1 MTPRPPRPPGL
12 AFGLGLAAAGAVVV
26 AAVVVG
32 VSVGR
37 AGLPV
42 RDVVAALLGG
52 DVPQTTRD
60 VVHLDRVPRV
70 ALGLAVGAAL
80 ALAGTL
86 FQALLRNPL
95 ADPYIV
101 GVGPGALLGAAG
113 TGALG
118 LAGAGVAGL
127 SAAAVGAFV
136 GAVAAAAL
144 VVAVAGRGGR
154 DAGPR
159 LLLAGVAVGAF
170 VTAVATWA
178 LYVENE
184 SWQDAVRWLLGSLAY
199 ADAPRIRLAALATV
213 LLALL
218 AWARARDLDALALG
232 EDAARLVGVD
242 VRRTVFSLS
251 AAACLLVA
259 AAVATAGLVG
269 FVGLVVPHVARRLV
283 GPSHRR
289 LLPVAAL
296 LGGALLVL
304 SDAIARSAR
313 TEVPVGVVTALL
325 GAPVFALLL
334 RRPARP

>member
-1 MTPRPPRPPGL
+1 MSGARPGL
-12 AFGLGLAAAGAVVV
+12 ARGVALALLFALV
-26 AAVVVG
+26 AACANLF
-32 VSVGR
+32 VGR
-37 AGLPV
+37 ARLSPI
-42 RDVVAALLGG
+42 DVMTALQGG
-52 DVPQTTRD
+52 DVSPT
-60 VVHLDRVPRV
+60 VHDIVFLDRVPRV

-113 TGALG
+113 AGALG
-118 LAGAGVAGL
+118 LVGHTVAGL
-127 SAAAVGAFV
+127 SAAAGGAFV
-136 GAVAAAAL
+136 GAVLAAL
-144 VVAVAGRGGR
+144 LVLGVAGRRGR
-154 DAGPR
+154 DASAR
-159 LLLAGVAVGAF
+159 LLLAGVAVGSF

-199 ADAPRIRLAALATV
+199 ADGPRIRLAAGATV
-213 LLALL
+213 ALALL
-218 AWARARDLDALALG
+218 AWLHARDLDALALG
-232 EDAARLVGVD
+232 EASARLAGVD
-242 VRRTVFSLS
+242 VARTVFGLS

-269 FVGLVVPHVARRLV
+269 FVGLVVPHAARRLV
-283 GPSHRR
+283 GPGHRR

-296 LGGALLVL
+296 LGGGLLVAA
-304 SDAIARSAR
+304 DAIARSAR

-325 GAPVFALLL
+325 GAPVFAVLL
-334 RRPARP
+334 RRTSTAR

>member
-1 MTPRPPRPPGL
+1 MSGRR
-12 AFGLGLAAAGAVVV
+12 AGLGRGVALAAAFALA
-26 AAVVVG
+26 AAVVDLL
-32 VSVGR
+32 VGR
-37 AGLPV
+37 ARLPV
-42 RDVVAALLGG
+42 GDVLDALLRGEG
-52 DVPQTTRD
+52 SPTTVDIVR
-60 VVHLDRVPRV
+60 LDRAPRV

-80 ALAGTL
+80 AVAGTL

-101 GVGPGALLGAAG
+101 GVGPGALLGAAVA
-113 TGALG
+113 GALG
-118 LAGAGVAGL
+118 LAGRTVAGL
-127 SAAAVGAFV
+127 SAAAAGAFV

-144 VVAVAGRGGR
+144 VLGVAGRRGR

-184 SWQDAVRWLLGSLAY
+184 SWQDAVRWLLGSLAF
-199 ADAPRIRLAALATV
+199 ADGPRVRLAAGATLL
-213 LLALL
+213 LLAL
-218 AWARARDLDALALG
+218 AWRWARDLDALALG
-232 EDAARLVGVD
+232 EESARLSGVD
-242 VRRTVFSLS
+242 VGRVVTGLA

-269 FVGLVVPHVARRLV
+269 FVGLVVPHAARRLV
-283 GPSHRR
+283 GPTHRG

-296 LGGALLVL
+296 LGGGLLVL
-304 SDAIARSAR
+304 ADAAARSAR

-325 GAPVFALLL
+325 GAPVFAVLL
-334 RRPARP
+334 RRAPAGR

>member
-1 MTPRPPRPPGL
+1 MSRPGL
-12 AFGLGLAAAGAVVV
+12 VRGAGAALLF
-26 AAVVVG
+26 AALACLANLF
-32 VSVGR
+32 VGR
-37 AGLPV
+37 AHLPPG
-42 RDVVAALLGG
+42 DVLAALLGG
-52 DVPQTTRD
+52 DVSPTVDAIVR
-60 VVHLDRVPRV
+60 LDRVPRI

-113 TGALG
+113 AGALG
-118 LAGAGVAGL
+118 LVGGRVAGL
-127 SAAAVGAFV
+127 SAAAAGAFV
-136 GAVAAAAL
+136 GAVLAAL
-144 VVAVAGRGGR
+144 LVLGVAGRRGR
-154 DAGPR
+154 DAGAR
-159 LLLAGVAVGAF
+159 LLLAGVAVGSF

-199 ADAPRIRLAALATV
+199 ADGARIRLAALATGV
-213 LLALL
+213 LALL

-232 EDAARLVGVD
+232 EEAARLSGVD
-242 VRRTVFSLS
+242 VTRTVFGLA

-269 FVGLVVPHVARRLV
+269 FVGLVVPHAARRLV
-283 GPSHRR
+283 GPGHRR

-296 LGGALLVL
+296 LGGGLLVAA
-304 SDAIARSAR
+304 DAIARSAR

-325 GAPVFALLL
+325 GAPVFAFLL
-334 RRPARP
+334 RRTPSSR

>member
-1 MTPRPPRPPGL
+1 MTSRPGL
-12 AFGLGLAAAGAVVV
+12 ARGLALALLFALV
-26 AAVVVG
+26 AALG
-32 VSVGR
+32 NLFVGR
-37 AGLPV
+37 ARLPAA
-42 RDVVAALLGG
+42 DVLAALSGG
-52 DVPQTTRD
+52 DVSPT
-60 VVHLDRVPRV
+60 VHAIVHLDRLPRI

-113 TGALG
+113 AGALG
-118 LAGAGVAGL
+118 FVGRSVAGL
-127 SAAAVGAFV
+127 SAAAAGAFV
-136 GAVAAAAL
+136 GAVLAAL
-144 VVAVAGRGGR
+144 LVLGVAGRRGR
-154 DAGPR
+154 DASTR
-159 LLLAGVAVGAF
+159 LLLAGVAVGSF

-199 ADAPRIRLAALATV
+199 ADAARIRLAALAT
-213 LLALL
+213 LTLALL
-218 AWARARDLDALALG
+218 AWTRARDLDALALG
-232 EDAARLVGVD
+232 EEAARLTGVD
-242 VRRTVFSLS
+242 VTRTVFGLS

-269 FVGLVVPHVARRLV
+269 FVGLVVPHAARRLV
-283 GPSHRR
+283 GPGHRR

-296 LGGALLVL
+296 LGGGLLVAA
-304 SDAIARSAR
+304 DAIARSAR

-325 GAPVFALLL
+325 GAPVFAFLL
-334 RRPARP
+334 RRQSSSR